1 MAEYSSRDILL
12 YVNAMNRTMSRKG
25 ITKEISDEFWAS
37 DIVPILYPMW
47 DSDRDKLETFV
58 RYNDGVSAINKTKYQ
73 RNQKTGE
80 YKWVSYE
87 LKLDTFLPAELNDLY
102 EKLDAKFTE
111 YRGLIDVD
119 LEQQLAATF
128 AKENIVT
135 WTKILMVRKFLLE
148 ESDWT
153 QVPDAPISEEDKA
166 MWRTYR
172 QKLRDIPQEQESIP
186 PSSVRFPVTPVK
198 YKQAVEEGRT
208 DAEYLS
214 EFSGHFYN
222 VTQSVLGKFSSK
234 MVTYLTLALNAGAIG
249 EVPNLK
255 PAIKEQNTLDEILK
269 VIEAGGFN

>member
-25 ITKEISDEFWAS
+25 ITKEISDEFWTS
-37 DIVPILYPMW
+37 EIIPILYPMW

-58 RYNDGVSAINKTKYQ
+58 RYSDGVSAINKTKYQ

-87 LKLDTFLPAELNDLY
+87 LRLDNFLDSELLDLY

-153 QVPDAPISEEDKA
+153 QTNDAPVSEEDKE
-166 MWRTYR
+166 MWRVYR

-186 PSSVRFPVTPVK
+186 PSAVRFPVTPVK

-222 VTQSVLGKFSSK
+222 VTQSVLNKFSSK

-269 VIEAGGFN
+269 VIEAGGFE

>member
-58 RYNDGVSAINKTKYQ
+58 RYNDGVSAVNKTKYQ

-87 LKLDTFLPAELNDLY
+87 LKLDTFLPSELDDLY

-153 QVPDAPISEEDKA
+153 QTGDAPISEEDKA

-222 VTQSVLGKFSSK
+222 VTQSVLSKFSSK

-249 EVPNLK
+249 EVPSLK

-269 VIEAGGFN
+269 VIEAGGFD

>member
-25 ITKEISDEFWAS
+25 ITKEISDEFWTS
-37 DIVPILYPMW
+37 EIIPILYPMW
-47 DSDRDKLETFV
+47 DSDRDKMETFV
-58 RYNDGVSAINKTKYQ
+58 RYSDGVSAINKTKYQ

-87 LKLDTFLPAELNDLY
+87 LRLDTFLDSELLDLY

-153 QVPDAPISEEDKA
+153 QVPDAPISDEDKA

-186 PSSVRFPVTPVK
+186 PSSVRFPVTPDK

-222 VTQSVLGKFSSK
+222 VTQSVLSKFSSK

-249 EVPNLK
+249 EVPSLK

-269 VIEAGGFN
+269 VIEAGGFD

>member
-1 MAEYSSRDILL
+1 MAEYSSRDVLL
-12 YVNAMNRTMSRKG
+12 YVNAVNRTISRKG
-25 ITKEISDEFWAS
+25 VTKEIKDEFWAS

-47 DSDRDKLETFV
+47 DSDRDKLESFI
-58 RYNDGVSAINKTKYQ
+58 RYKDGVTLINKNKYQ
-73 RNQKTGE
+73 RNQSTGE

-87 LKLDTFLPAELNDLY
+87 LKLDNILSSELDDLY
-102 EKLDAKFTE
+102 AKLDAKFTE

-153 QVPDAPISEEDKA
+153 QTGDAPVSEEDKA

-172 QKLRDIPQEQESIP
+172 QKLRDIPQEQEGIP
-186 PSSVRFPVTPVK
+186 PYAIRFPVTPVK
-198 YKQAVEEGRT
+198 YKQAVAEGRT

-222 VTQSVLGKFSSK
+222 VTQSVLSKFSSK

-269 VIEAGGFN
+269 VIEAGGFE

>member
-25 ITKEISDEFWAS
+25 ITKEIGDEFWAS

-87 LKLDTFLPAELNDLY
+87 LKLDTFLPSELDDLY

-153 QVPDAPISEEDKA
+153 QVPDAPVSEEDKA

-198 YKQAVEEGRT
+198 YKQAFEEGRT

-222 VTQSVLGKFSSK
+222 VTQSVLSKFSSK

-249 EVPNLK
+249 EVPSLK

-269 VIEAGGFN
+269 VIEAGGFD